1 MTPIEDYGIF
11 MAHCRKTDCL
21 WLETLEALGPRDH
34 FLTALLLEHSS
45 PEGTREEACV
55 CKAGL
60 HFTTPRSQ
68 SHLTLAAMW
77 TLLLELFS
85 AFFPK
90 ITFKWKRNYFFCNSF
105 VKSEIGN
112 FSLLSPLNPSFL
124 HPPPNWNLVLY
135 KLSRSREAL
144 EAKLHPLHLKEFV
157 GQRGQMDLC
166 KDVIN

>member
-11 MAHCRKTDCL
+11 MAHCRKIDCL
-21 WLETLEALGPRDH
+21 WLETLEALGPRGH

-90 ITFKWKRNYFFCNSF
+90 ITLYLNEN
-105 VKSEIGN
+105 EIISSV
-112 FSLLSPLNPSFL
+112 FPLLNLRLGIFL
-124 HPPPNWNLVLY
+124 CFLP
-135 KLSRSREAL
+135 
-144 EAKLHPLHLKEFV
+144 
-157 GQRGQMDLC
+157 
-166 KDVIN
+166 